1 MCFSVLHMKPMNVPE
16 QFLHMPSLSMPVRKA
31 FGSEQHT
38 SRKVMGQGKISES
51 FCLMK
56 C

>member
-16 QFLHMPSLSMPVRKA
+16 QYLHMPSLCMPARKA

-38 SRKVMGQGKISES
+38 LRKVMEQGKIFGSI
-51 FCLMK
+51 C
-56 C
+56 